1 MNIAFITIGFT
12 PLRTAGIDIVG
23 ERLVKGLLNQKHK
36 VTVIAGRQGD
46 QPEKFEHPGL
56 QIIRIPIDQ
65 THWIGFGLRAALT
78 LRKLEREN
86 HFDIVHFWDIY
97 FAWAYWGKFVGSLHH
112 SFQQRIET
120 SQNVRLSKKIYYLFS
135 MKLAERPAMQ
145 RASGLM
151 AVSEASRQA
160 YLRGY
165 NISPNKILLTRNGID
180 TQFFHPIEN
189 TDVIRSSLKIPS
201 TDPVIMYSGFF
212 TPRKGLEYLAQA
224 MQEIQPRTWLVL
236 TGKWDQRFQDQFDTL
251 LGSASSR
258 VIYAGFVPDKEMPS
272 YFSMADLYVSSSLL
286 EGFGLPL
293 AEALACETPVVAA
306 NAGAVAEVVGPGGV
320 LVPPGDYHALAQAV
334 SELLANPQKRI
345 NLGRLG
351 RDHLIENFSNES
363 MLNAYIEAYKRFQKK
378 QPNSI

>member
-1 MNIAFITIGFT
+1 
-12 PLRTAGIDIVG
+12 
-23 ERLVKGLLNQKHK
+23 
-36 VTVIAGRQGD
+36 
-46 QPEKFEHPGL
+46 
-56 QIIRIPIDQ
+56 
-65 THWIGFGLRAALT
+65 
-78 LRKLEREN
+78 
-86 HFDIVHFWDIY
+86 
-97 FAWAYWGKFVGSLHH
+97 
-112 SFQQRIET
+112 
-120 SQNVRLSKKIYYLFS
+120 
-135 MKLAERPAMQ
+135 MQ